1 MKYTTFKFS
10 INPKSGVTLAEQIRQ
25 QLIWLITSGQLIPDQ
40 PLPSIRRL
48 ADQLAVNLHTVRYAY
63 QKLEEDGVIKIHPGK
78 RAFVLPYD
86 AQQLSMI
93 ANQQRSHTIGVIL
106 PSTGNPFY
114 QEFIQGVDEIARQD
128 QTLIFICNSNDD
140 QEEAFRY
147 LAQLSAKHVD
157 GILLASH
164 NITTRTPSQT
174 REAEGEPIGLP
185 IVTVDW
191 PGAEGYS
198 VVFDYDN
205 AGYQATQH
213 LLEHGHQRIGLITYD
228 KEVANVQP
236 VNRGYEKA
244 LQKAGIELD
253 RALIARVNGFGVQA
267 GMAGARELLSLD
279 EPPTAIFSIA
289 DTLTLGVMKAIKTAN
304 LHIPENVALTSFNN
318 IAYAELA
325 DPPLTTVAAPVREMG
340 VKAMEMLRNLIAGR
354 NPAKRKVLLKTSLII
369 RQSCGCQDAV

>member
-1 MKYTTFKFS
+1 MKYTTFKLS
-10 INPKSGVTLAEQIRQ
+10 IDPKSGVTLVEQIRQ
-25 QLIWLITSGQLIPDQ
+25 QLIWLITSGRLIPGQ

-48 ADQLAVNLHTVRYAY
+48 ADQLAVNLHTVRNAY
-63 QKLEEDGVIKIHPGK
+63 QKLEEDGVIIIKPGK
-78 RAFVLPYD
+78 RAVILPYD
-86 AQQLSMI
+86 AQQLSVI

-106 PSTGNPFY
+106 PSMGNPFY
-114 QEFIQGVDEIARQD
+114 HEFIQGVDEIARQD

-140 QEEAFRY
+140 QDEAFRY

-164 NITTRTPSQT
+164 SLNTRIPPQA
-174 REAEGEPIGLP
+174 REEENANLP
-185 IVTVDW
+185 MVTVDW

-198 VVFDYDN
+198 VIFDYEN

-267 GMAGARELLSLD
+267 GLAGARELLSLD

-289 DTLTLGVMKAIKTAN
+289 DTLTLGVMMAIKTAD
-304 LHIPENVALTSFNN
+304 LHIPENVAITSFNN

-340 VKAMEMLRNLIAGR
+340 VKAMEMLRDLIAGR

-369 RQSCGCQDAV
+369 RQSCGCQAAV

>member
-1 MKYTTFKFS
+1 MKYTDFKFS
-10 INPKSGVTLAEQIRQ
+10 IDPKSGVTLTEQIRQ
-25 QLIWLITSGQLIPDQ
+25 QLIWLITSGQLIPGQ

-48 ADQLAVNLHTVRYAY
+48 ADQLAVNLHTVRNAY
-63 QKLEEDGVIKIHPGK
+63 QKLEEDGVIKINPGK
-78 RAFVLPYD
+78 RAVILPYD
-86 AQQLSMI
+86 AQQLSVI

-106 PSTGNPFY
+106 PSMSNPFY
-114 QEFIQGVDEIARQD
+114 HEFIQGVDEIARQD

-164 NITTRTPSQT
+164 SLNTRIPRQV
-174 REAEGEPIGLP
+174 REEENANLP
-185 IVTVDW
+185 MVTVDW

-198 VVFDYDN
+198 VVFDYEN

-244 LQKAGIELD
+244 LQKADIELD
-253 RALIARVNGFGVQA
+253 LALIARVNGFGVQA
-267 GMAGARELLSLD
+267 GIAGARRLLSLD

-289 DTLTLGVMKAIKTAN
+289 DTLALGVMQAIKAAD

-340 VKAMEMLRNLIAGR
+340 VKAMEMLRDLIAGR

-369 RQSCGCQDAV
+369 RQSCGCQVSD